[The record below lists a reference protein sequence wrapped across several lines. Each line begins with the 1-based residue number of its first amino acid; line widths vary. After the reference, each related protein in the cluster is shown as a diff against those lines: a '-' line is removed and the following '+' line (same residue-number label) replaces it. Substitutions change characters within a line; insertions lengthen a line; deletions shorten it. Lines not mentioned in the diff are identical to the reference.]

1 VRTDLSAPYLAM
13 AGYAE
18 DTAAATA
25 LRRIGEPEDV
35 ADAILALLGTE
46 ARWIT
51 GQVIEAGG
59 GYRL

>member
-1 VRTDLSAPYLAM
+1 MRTDLSAPYLATE
-13 AGYAE
+13 GYAE
-18 DTAAATA
+18 DTTAATA

-35 ADAILALLGTE
+35 ADAIVALLSPQ